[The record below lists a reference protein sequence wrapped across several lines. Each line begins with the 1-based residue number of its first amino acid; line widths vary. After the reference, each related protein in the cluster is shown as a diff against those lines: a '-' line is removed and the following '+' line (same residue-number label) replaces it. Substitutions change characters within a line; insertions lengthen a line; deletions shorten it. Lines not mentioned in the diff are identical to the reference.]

1 MIEKIQKATASSPEG
16 AKGLVKG
23 ILACAFQNMAFM
35 LPTSLLY
42 CLVRDLM
49 AGTTV
54 GRAGFYTTGCIG
66 CFALIFLTTWFQY
79 NGTYFA
85 TYKESASDGCPW
97 RSGCGSSLYP
107 SSESGTWRT

>member
-23 ILACAFQNMAFM
+23 ILACAFQNVAFM

-49 AGTTV
+49 AGTT
-54 GRAGFYTTGCIG
+54 GGPERRRSCRAGQPQG
-66 CFALIFLTTWFQY
+66 ALHQRRYL
-79 NGTYFA
+79 
-85 TYKESASDGCPW
+85 CPH
-97 RSGCGSSLYP
+97 G
-107 SSESGTWRT
+107 